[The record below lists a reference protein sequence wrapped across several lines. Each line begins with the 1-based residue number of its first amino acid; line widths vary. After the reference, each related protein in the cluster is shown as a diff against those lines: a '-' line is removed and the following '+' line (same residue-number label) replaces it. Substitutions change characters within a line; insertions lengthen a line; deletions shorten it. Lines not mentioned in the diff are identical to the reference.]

1 MLFVKFMLEILKK
14 EYIYF
19 SNQETDCYVRDLQM
33 KGVGKSLR
41 NGVFV
46 FMLVLILYGS
56 ICQAEGTA
64 TIMEANT
71 GETDIAIYVKNAGSD
86 LSGITVQIGTSESS
100 RITCQS
106 IEDSEF
112 ETLIL
117 IDNSLSIPQNARG
130 RISDF
135 LQNFINAKAGNE
147 KIAIGVFSRE
157 ITYLTGYTSDYN
169 TLINA
174 VEAITYQNQETY
186 ITDMLY
192 ELLSREYVTAPKD
205 VYRRII
211 IIADGIDNES
221 IGYTTDELNQLMKEN
236 TYPIYTIGCK
246 TSKNNEELEKL
257 FALSRLS
264 GAGYFLLDSAEEI
277 SSIVSVLSEDKQIV
291 KIVATPPADMMDGSR
306 KSVKVNIQGQSVSI
320 EMKMPQQVKQQE
332 ISESPE
338 STEEITEETQEETVE
353 ESSVE
358 ETTIQENEDD
368 LHRASALKFIVFVI
382 VFWVIVAIAIIVFIL
397 IRHFKKKR
405 QMEIKKTQILMT
417 QRELELKEAL
427 ADGHAIPLS
436 GQQHP
441 IAYIILT
448 DIHSPGRSFRVPF
461 NRDVV
466 IGRSKT
472 ACQIVLDY
480 DQSVSGRH
488 CEIYTMGSKLMIKDL
503 QSSNGTFINGNRI
516 FSDTELVS
524 GNIIT
529 LGRLEMR
536 FEFQQMN
543 YDRM

>member
-33 KGVGKSLR
+33 KGEGKSLR

-46 FMLVLILYGS
+46 FMLVLILYGR

-71 GETDIAIYVKNAGSD
+71 GETDISIYVKNAGSD
-86 LSGITVQIGTSESS
+86 LSGITGQIGTSEGS

-174 VEAITYQNQETY
+174 VEEITYQNQETY

-236 TYPIYTIGCK
+236 TYPIYTIACK
-246 TSKNNEELEKL
+246 TTKTSADHENL

-277 SSIVSVLSEDKQIV
+277 SSIVNALSEDKQIV

-332 ISESPE
+332 IIESPE
-338 STEEITEETQEETVE
+338 STEEITEETQEETAEETVE

-368 LHRASALKFIVFVI
+368 LYRASALKFIVFVI
-382 VFWVIVAIAIIVFIL
+382 VFWVIVAIAMIVFIL

-436 GQQHP
+436 GQQYP

-448 DIHSPGRSFRVPF
+448 DIHSPGRNFRVPF
-461 NRDVV
+461 NRDV
-466 IGRSKT
+466 
-472 ACQIVLDY
+472 
-480 DQSVSGRH
+480 
-488 CEIYTMGSKLMIKDL
+488 IK
-503 QSSNGTFINGNRI
+503 
-516 FSDTELVS
+516 
-524 GNIIT
+524 
-529 LGRLEMR
+529 
-536 FEFQQMN
+536 
-543 YDRM
+543 

>member
-1 MLFVKFMLEILKK
+1 
-14 EYIYF
+14 
-19 SNQETDCYVRDLQM
+19 
-33 KGVGKSLR
+33 
-41 NGVFV
+41 
-46 FMLVLILYGS
+46 
-56 ICQAEGTA
+56 
-64 TIMEANT
+64 
-71 GETDIAIYVKNAGSD
+71 
-86 LSGITVQIGTSESS
+86 
-100 RITCQS
+100 
-106 IEDSEF
+106 
-112 ETLIL
+112 
-117 IDNSLSIPQNARG
+117 
-130 RISDF
+130 
-135 LQNFINAKAGNE
+135 
-147 KIAIGVFSRE
+147 
-157 ITYLTGYTSDYN
+157 
-169 TLINA
+169 
-174 VEAITYQNQETY
+174 
-186 ITDMLY
+186 
-192 ELLSREYVTAPKD
+192 
-205 VYRRII
+205 
-211 IIADGIDNES
+211 
-221 IGYTTDELNQLMKEN
+221 
-236 TYPIYTIGCK
+236 
-246 TSKNNEELEKL
+246 
-257 FALSRLS
+257 
-264 GAGYFLLDSAEEI
+264 
-277 SSIVSVLSEDKQIV
+277 
-291 KIVATPPADMMDGSR
+291 MMDGSR

-332 ISESPE
+332 IIESPE

-368 LHRASALKFIVFVI
+368 LYRASALKFIVFVI
-382 VFWVIVAIAIIVFIL
+382 VFWVIVAIAMIVFIL

-436 GQQHP
+436 GQQYP

-448 DIHSPGRSFRVPF
+448 DIHSPGRNFRVPF
-461 NRDVV
+461 NRDVI

-472 ACQIVLDY
+472 ACQIILDY